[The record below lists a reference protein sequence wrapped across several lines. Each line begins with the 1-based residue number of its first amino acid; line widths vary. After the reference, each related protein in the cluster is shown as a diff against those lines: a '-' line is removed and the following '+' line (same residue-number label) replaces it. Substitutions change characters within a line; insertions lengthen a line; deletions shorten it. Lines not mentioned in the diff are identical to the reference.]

1 MAGFSRYICHSHGAR
16 VTEDQTPAG
25 HQRNGQDDGR
35 RHRVLEAVE
44 STQAKVIARVL
55 VPLLLTALLGV
66 SGFFGARLLRQL
78 DSQGDDIAQV
88 KSDMRVLSTRFDEV
102 ALRNVE
108 SNTARIGQGEKKDV
122 EQDRRIDALER
133 TVKTP

>member
-1 MAGFSRYICHSHGAR
+1 MTHLNRRTS
-16 VTEDQTPAG
+16 DD
-25 HQRNGQDDGR
+25 DDGK

-44 STQAKVIARVL
+44 STQAKLISRVL
-55 VPLLLTALLGV
+55 VPVLLTALLGV
-66 SGFFGARLLRQL
+66 SGFVGARLLRQL

-88 KSDMRVLSTRFDEV
+88 KSDVRVLSTRFDEV
-102 ALRNVE
+102 TLRQVE
-108 SNTARIGQGEKKDV
+108 SNTQRIGMTEKKDV

>member
-1 MAGFSRYICHSHGAR
+1 MTA
-16 VTEDQTPAG
+16 DQTTTG
-25 HQRNGQDDGR
+25 QQRTSQDDGR
-35 RHRVLEAVE
+35 RHRVLDAVE

-66 SGFFGARLLRQL
+66 SGFFGGRLLRQL
-78 DSQGDDIAQV
+78 DTQGDDIAQV
-88 KSDMRVLSTRFDEV
+88 KSDVRVLSTRFDEV
-102 ALRNVE
+102 TLRNVE
-108 SNTARIGQGEKKDV
+108 SNTARIGSVEKRDV

>member
-1 MAGFSRYICHSHGAR
+1 MAGFSRYICHFHGAR
-16 VTEDQTPAG
+16 VTADQTTTG
-25 HQRNGQDDGR
+25 QRNGQDDGR

-122 EQDRRIDALER
+122 EQDRRIEALER